1 MGTEA
6 KIRIG
11 RTGHRVTRRQFIAGG
26 LGLVGISA
34 LAGRIWWVN
43 ASAFDYPEVHYSMGE
58 WVDLDGAFT
67 TYKQEDTQGYS
78 MCVQDAQIM
87 TRAEYIE
94 KYAIDPTQVEATE
107 YDGVPSVLCVTLAM
121 RNEQNDSGGLYLYDM
136 NLVPEWAASS
146 MRYQMDLWGTTNRN
160 ITDSTYSFSLTKDSE
175 FVTQVP
181 YILYG
186 RTDEDFQQEITARN
200 FKFIVSNAP
209 VRNIIDIELA

>member
-1 MGTEA
+1 MSSEA
-6 KIRIG
+6 KKRIG
-11 RTGHRVTRRQFIAGG
+11 RTGHRVSRRQFIVGG
-26 LGLVGISA
+26 LGLIGVSA

-43 ASAFDYPEVHYSMGE
+43 ANAFDYPEVHYSMGE

-94 KYAIDPTQVEATE
+94 KYAIDPMQVEATE
-107 YDGVPSVLCVTLAM
+107 YDDVPSVLCVTLAM
-121 RNEQNDSGGLYLYDM
+121 KNEQNDSGSLHLYDM

-146 MRYQMDLWGTTNRN
+146 MRYQMDLWSTSNKN
-160 ITDSTYSFSLTKDSE
+160 VTDSTYSLSLLEDSE

-186 RTDEDFQQEITARN
+186 RTDEDFQQEITARS

>member
-1 MGTEA
+1 MGSEKPGA
-6 KIRIG
+6 AASG
-11 RTGHRVTRRQFIAGG
+11 RKLSRRQFIASG
-26 LGLVGISA
+26 LGLVGVAA

-43 ASAFDYPEVHYSMGE
+43 ANAFDYPEVHYSMGE
-58 WVDLDGAFT
+58 WVDLDGAFV

-94 KYAIDPTQVEATE
+94 KYAIDPTQVETTE
-107 YDGVPSVLCVTLAM
+107 CDDVLSVLCVTLAM
-121 RNEQNDSGGLYLYDM
+121 KNEQNDSGSLHLYDM

-146 MRYQMDLWGTTNRN
+146 MRYQMGLWATSNKN
-160 ITDSTYSFSLTKDSE
+160 VTDSMYSISLVEDSE
-175 FVTQVP
+175 FVAQVP

-186 RTDEDFQQEITARN
+186 RTDEDFQQEITAKR

>member
-1 MGTEA
+1 MSGEA
-6 KIRIG
+6 KKRIG
-11 RTGHRVTRRQFIAGG
+11 RTGHRVSRRQFIVGG
-26 LGLVGISA
+26 LGLIGVSA

-43 ASAFDYPEVHYSMGE
+43 ANAFDYPEVHYSMGE
-58 WVDLDGAFT
+58 WVDLDGAFA
-67 TYKQEDTQGYS
+67 TYRQEDTQGYS

-94 KYAIDPTQVEATE
+94 KYAIDPMQVEATE
-107 YDGVPSVLCVTLAM
+107 YDDVPSVLCVTLAM
-121 RNEQNDSGGLYLYDM
+121 KNEQNDSGSLHLYDM

-146 MRYQMDLWGTTNRN
+146 MRYQMDLWSTSNKN
-160 ITDSTYSFSLTKDSE
+160 VTDSTYSLSLLEDSE

-186 RTDEDFQQEITARN
+186 RTDEDFQQEITARS